1 MITLQAGLL
10 PQETDRFFLNTEE
23 TSLNTHICCK
33 ANKRNY
39 FHEKKAV
46 RQAWQNASIK
56 QLLMSLAHLQLLE
69 MASKVG
75 PSVADKPGLELP
87 FNSHLLI
94 IKKSIYGGLLTSS
107 F

>member
-1 MITLQAGLL
+1 
-10 PQETDRFFLNTEE
+10 
-23 TSLNTHICCK
+23 
-33 ANKRNY
+33 
-39 FHEKKAV
+39 
-46 RQAWQNASIK
+46 
-56 QLLMSLAHLQLLE
+56 MSLAHLQLLE

-107 F
+107 FWFCISKPKDDKVMSAYETPQATVTMMQIFYTEFIYCTLLRCWNKLLK